1 MRCMYCNSNI
11 RQFKTDLYLTR
22 YSKVSPK
29 CNRLDNVVR
38 GKGKKGAQVAGDK
51 SVMAVI
57 ETEGGA
63 RFKVLSN
70 VRGKVSN
77 RGKCLY
83 FSKMIQ

>member
-1 MRCMYCNSNI
+1 M
-11 RQFKTDLYLTR
+11 
-22 YSKVSPK
+22 
-29 CNRLDNVVR
+29 R

-77 RGKCLY
+77 RGKFLY

>member
-1 MRCMYCNSNI
+1 MRCMHSNI
-11 RQFKTDLYLTR
+11 RQFKADYLTR

-57 ETEGGA
+57 ETEGGG

-70 VRGKVSN
+70 VRGKV
-77 RGKCLY
+77 RIRRKYLF
-83 FSKMIQ
+83 FSKII

>member
-1 MRCMYCNSNI
+1 M
-11 RQFKTDLYLTR
+11 
-22 YSKVSPK
+22 SPK

-57 ETEGGA
+57 ETEGGG

-70 VRGKVSN
+70 VRGKV
-77 RGKCLY
+77 RIRRKYLFFFPKLY
-83 FSKMIQ
+83 NSKFLIRLSR